1 MKSLSRHHSGADPVW
16 LAEELPGSGK
26 PLTLA
31 DRADCCP
38 ARPMVTVVLPPA
50 PGHPLPADLRLCGHH
65 YRASRAALRAA
76 GATVYGADGMPLGPG
91 DDQWFPAAPEPVPA
105 SEMPAQ
111 HPSGASR
118 GWA

>member
-50 PGHPLPADLRLCGHH
+50 PGHPVPADLRLCGHH

-76 GATVYGADGMPLGPG
+76 GAAVYRADGRPLTP
-91 DDQWFPAAPEPVPA
+91 DDDPWFPAAPEPVRPP
-105 SEMPAQ
+105 EIIAQ
-111 HPSGASR
+111 HPSQARR
-118 GWA
+118 GGL